1 MTPDIRSILT
11 SDKLSVRD
19 KAIAMLPLV
28 CSLTADA
35 LHQDVLRLVS
45 YASHENLV
53 TNKRTLE
60 QEVEKFWIY
69 KVEFE
74 ALHMHKTLRHH
85 TLVSTSDTRSS
96 KLAVDKLKSSLAILL
111 TITLMGRTK
120 R

>member
-1 MTPDIRSILT
+1 MTVDIRSILT
-11 SDKLSVRD
+11 SDKPSVRV
-19 KAIAMLPLV
+19 KAIAMLPPV

-69 KVEFE
+69 KVESE
-74 ALHMHKTLRHH
+74 TLHMHKTLRHPP
-85 TLVSTSDTRSS
+85 TTISLFRPAIQDQVS
-96 KLAVDKLKSSLAILL
+96 LLL
-111 TITLMGRTK
+111 TNLRAAWPYSWPYP
-120 R
+120 